1 MKKQIN
7 LIIGF
12 VLVLIIAVFSY
23 LNRQLV
29 TINFGLVATTM
40 PLIVVLIACVL
51 LGIILATLF
60 TANSMHKMRKK
71 IADQEERLQALL
83 RGRRSPEQQTPKETE
98 S

>member
-7 LIIGF
+7 LIIGV

-29 TINFGLVATTM
+29 TINFGVVATTM

-60 TANSMHKMRKK
+60 TANSMRKPGKK
-71 IADQEERLQALL
+71 ITGIASWPSQLGA
-83 RGRRSPEQQTPKETE
+83 TNPKRNGVLEFV
-98 S
+98 

>member
-7 LIIGF
+7 LIIGV

-51 LGIILATLF
+51 LGIILTTLF